1 MHYPGW
7 TEARTEELK
16 KLWAEGYSCSEI
28 ASRIGHCTRNSVIGK
43 VHRLGLDGR
52 RTTLRK
58 KKLAKIARLP
68 RPRAKPAKPLRTWA
82 NVPYEPFTPAPEQ
95 LAATK
100 TIHELE
106 FNDCRWPIGDPGEDG
121 FGFCGREKH
130 PGIAYCACHARI
142 AFSDTSAAVNQRA
155 KYNNVGR
162 ASLLRVLEFV
172 SE

>member
-1 MHYPGW
+1 MHYRGW
-7 TEARTEELK
+7 TEPRTEKLKEL
-16 KLWAEGYSCSEI
+16 WDSGYSCSEI
-28 ASRIGHCTRNSVIGK
+28 ARMIGDCTRNSVIGK
-43 VHRLGLDGR
+43 VHRLGLGRR
-52 RTTLRK
+52 RTTVRK
-58 KKLAKIARLP
+58 KKITKIARLAP
-68 RPRAKPAKPLRTWA
+68 RRPAKPLRTWA

-95 LAATK
+95 LTATK

-106 FNDCRWPIGDPGEDG
+106 PHDCRWPIGNPGEDG

-130 PGIAYCACHARI
+130 PGIPYCACHARI